1 MTSYFLKHPVIAFVL
16 NAMLLVVG
24 YLSFSQLNV
33 REYPQ
38 VIFPEINVFTSYP
51 NASPDLVETAI
62 TNPLEDLLSGIEG
75 LDYIDSESKFGAS
88 YITLTFKRDTPL
100 DRAFLLVRENLA
112 LAELPEQAK
121 QPTIERK
128 VESTGIPFI
137 VLSLKSTDNDF
148 GALTHFANLNL
159 KNVFRSVKGAALVQI
174 YGQPYTYEV
183 SLDPYLMATFGV
195 NVTDVTLAIHKN
207 KMAMPAG
214 KFQNTFPITLDTD
227 LNDLDDYENLLIKN
241 ATHRTPA
248 VLLKHVAD
256 IQLTT
261 DDSSKVRINGKAG
274 LCIGIQKG
282 TDANPL
288 EVSDQ
293 VREKLKSIK
302 VPPSMELTLTA
313 DKADFVRAS
322 INSVKKTIF
331 EAIVFVMLVVFFF
344 LRNVKA
350 TLIPLLTIPISL
362 MGGFVFLKFF
372 GFSINILTLLAMV
385 LAVGLVV
392 DDAIVVLENIQ
403 RHIDDGLSAFDA
415 AIKGTKEI
423 AFAIVAMTLTLTS
436 VYAPLAFI
444 EGITGQ
450 LFIEFAVALAGSVL
464 ISGWVALTLSP
475 YMCAKSLKP
484 HHEATLWPKVDDYLD
499 RITQQYVGVLS
510 RFIEKTWIS
519 LGVISILFL
528 SIFYLVNSLPREMA
542 PKEDRGL
549 IGVFIPATPGENVD
563 DMDQKLKR
571 LEKALPPIADASST
585 LLFIGNWGGN
595 LVFPLKQD
603 RTYSANKWLADL
615 KKITPSVPSL
625 TAYPWSDDTGLPG
638 ASTNVTGDITLA
650 ISSTNTF
657 QQIYDDTV
665 KVREVVKKTFESA
678 EIDLRLDA
686 RKYKI
691 TLDEKTMNYLNIH
704 EELVAKTVEIF
715 FTHDKS
721 QSFVKDG
728 ILYPITIKS
737 KYPLWDINEL
747 YIQTPKGK
755 SVSLGAFADFILD
768 SGPSSLR
775 HYNQMRTCSFSTNP
789 LPGVSFEESMA
800 QFYDQIRENLPSE
813 YRLTWTGAALNF
825 LQAKSAMLFLF
836 MLSILFI
843 YAILCIQFE
852 SFKDPLIILI
862 TVPLAC
868 FGALFLTAL
877 FGGSMNIYTQVG
889 LITLIGLIS
898 KHGILIIEF
907 FNQLRA
913 TLPVKEAMLTAC
925 ERRLRPILM
934 TTAAMLFGAVPL
946 LLSRSCGYEAR
957 QAIGFVL
964 FGGLF
969 FGTFF
974 TLFILPSIGYAAQ
987 CGRKAWLKKV

>member
-24 YLSFSQLNV
+24 YLSFSQLSV
-33 REYPQ
+33 REYPE
-38 VIFPEINVFTSYP
+38 VIFPEINVYTSYP

-62 TNPLEDLLSGIEG
+62 TNRLEDLLSGIEG
-75 LDYIDSESKFGAS
+75 LDYIESESKFGAS
-88 YITLTFKRDTPL
+88 YITLTFKKDTPL

-121 QPTIERK
+121 QPTVERK
-128 VESTGIPFI
+128 VESSGIPFI
-137 VLSLKSTDNDF
+137 VLTLQSTDNDF

-159 KNVFRSVKGAALVQI
+159 KNVFRSVKGAALVTI

-183 SLDPYLMATFGV
+183 TLDPYLMASFGV
-195 NVTDVTLAIHKN
+195 NVMDVSTAIHKN

-214 KFQNTFPITLDTD
+214 KFQNTFPITLDTELKD
-227 LNDLDDYENLLIKN
+227 LEDFENLLVKN
-241 ATHRTPA
+241 ATEKTPA

-261 DDSSKVRINGKAG
+261 DKSSKVRINGKSG

-293 VREKLKSIK
+293 VREKLKSLKI
-302 VPPSMELTLTA
+302 PSSMTLTLSS

-322 INSVKKTIF
+322 ISSVEKTIF
-331 EAIVFVMLVVFFF
+331 EAIVFVMIVVFFF

-350 TLIPLLTIPISL
+350 TFVPLLTIPISL
-362 MGGFVFLKFF
+362 VGGFIFLHFF

-403 RHIDDGLSAFDA
+403 RHLDEGMSAFDA
-415 AIKGTKEI
+415 AIKGSQEI

-444 EGITGQ
+444 DGITGQ

-475 YMCAKSLKP
+475 YMCSKSLKP
-484 HHEATLWPKVDDYLD
+484 HHEAALWPKVDDYLD
-499 RITQQYVGVLS
+499 QITKRYVTLLS
-510 RFIEKTWIS
+510 SFIEKKWIS
-519 LGVISILFL
+519 FSAIIILFIG
-528 SIFYLVNSLPREMA
+528 IFYFINTLPKEMA

-549 IGVFIPATPGENVD
+549 IGVFIPSSPGENVD
-563 DMDQKLKR
+563 DIDQKLKR
-571 LEKALPPIADASST
+571 LEAALPPIADASST
-585 LLFIGNWGGN
+585 LLFIGDWGGN

-603 RTYSANKWLADL
+603 RTYSANKWLEDL
-615 KKITPSVPSL
+615 KAITPSVPSL

-638 ASTNVTGDITLA
+638 ASTNVTGDLTLA
-650 ISSTNTF
+650 VSSTNSF
-657 QQIYDDTV
+657 QQIYDDTT
-665 KVREVVKKTFESA
+665 KAKEIVKKIFDGA
-678 EIDLRLDA
+678 EIDLRLDTS
-686 RKYKI
+686 KYKVV
-691 TLDEKTMNYLNIH
+691 LDENMMHFLNIQ

-715 FTHDKS
+715 FTNDKT
-721 QSFVKDG
+721 QSFIKDG
-728 ILYPITIKS
+728 IMYPITLKS

-747 YIQTPKGK
+747 YVQTPKGK
-755 SVSLGAFADFILD
+755 SVSVGTFADLVLD
-768 SGPSSLR
+768 SGPSSLK
-775 HYNQMRTCSFSTNP
+775 HYNQMRTCSFSTTP
-789 LPGVSFEESMA
+789 LPNVSFESSMT
-800 QFYDQIRENLPSE
+800 QFYDHIRQNLPPE
-813 YRLTWTGAALNF
+813 YRLTWTGAALGF
-825 LQAKSAMLFLF
+825 IQAKSAMLFLF
-836 MLSILFI
+836 VLSILFI

-852 SFKDPLIILI
+852 SFKDPFIILI

-868 FGALFLTAL
+868 FGALLLTAL

-907 FNQLRA
+907 FNQLRL
-913 TLPVKEAMLTAC
+913 TLPLKEAMLTAC

-934 TTAAMLFGAVPL
+934 TTAAMIFGAIPL

-964 FGGLF
+964 LGGLF

-974 TLFILPSIGYAAQ
+974 TLFILPSLGYAVQ
-987 CGRKAWLKKV
+987 FTRKSVKN